1 MLLLVNGSSTESCS
15 GCISS
20 VSAEVT
26 NVIFTQNFVFTIQ
39 FNF

>member
-26 NVIFTQNFVFTIQ
+26 NVPSQVTLL
-39 FNF
+39 